1 MFSDYNS
8 LFTTAAG
15 LSFPVSRLSNY
26 NHARAPPLVMGPE
39 EMKVRQRLRTQ
50 CLPTRA
56 PSPVGFSK
64 DAMSDRL
71 NESVYP
77 FTFTYPP
84 SLAHAILV
92 EEDDLKFG
100 YEEELPLVVDNI
112 PRFISPRD
120 ISPPSF
126 SSEGTE
132 QSASSSLPTESATGT
147 PDTECGGENTDN
159 NCRDWESDE
168 ENDGF
173 CEEQWE
179 QENETT
185 SEASYRGQ
193 KRRRPDEDQEGEE
206 FREFEENSDD
216 SNDDDDDEEQE
227 EENAEAVFA
236 DQKRWRPVCKSR
248 VSIQI
253 ESDNSIRNLVGKDT
267 PLKTTNGR
275 YICRWGIVVGGGCA
289 DTFVTAQSH
298 DRHVTAHVP
307 DTGGDIFKTFL
318 CRFCLHDPETKPG
331 SGRFNRSDSL
341 KAAYR
346 RETSCERPETIMVS
360 AHGGSQTT
368 VMVAIAAFVTG
379 SFRLREEKLRK
390 RPSGETRSWID
401 YLDDVV
407 RRTGDTLA
415 NGRRDFAPVDDHDDD
430 FDVRRC
436 EGWPSPFFVTAPF
449 SLKEGLVKHP
459 DGKHKVEHD
468 DDAEIAPS
476 RHPNTRNPPA
486 DNQVEAEQVDCRI
499 YMTFASHFWPSAIH
513 MSCLQDNQDRIYEK
527 KIEG

>member
-64 DAMSDRL
+64 DAVSDRL
-71 NESVYP
+71 KESVYP

-100 YEEELPLVVDNI
+100 YEEELPLVVDSI
-112 PRFISPRD
+112 PRFVSPRD

-126 SSEGTE
+126 SNEGTE
-132 QSASSSLPTESATGT
+132 QSAFSSPPTESATDT
-147 PDTECGGENTDN
+147 PDTDCGDEITAH
-159 NCRDWESDE
+159 NCSDWESDD
-168 ENDGF
+168 ENDDF

-179 QENETT
+179 QENETS

-193 KRRRPDEDQEGEE
+193 KRRRPDEDQEDEE

-275 YICRWGIVVGGGCA
+275 YICRWGIVVGGGCSVCTIRKRNLA
-289 DTFVTAQSH
+289 LDDLTAQTPLK
-298 DRHVTAHVP
+298 RHIVAKHLAKDQKQSWSQHMVVR
-307 DTGGDIFKTFL
+307 K
-318 CRFCLHDPETKPG
+318 
-331 SGRFNRSDSL
+331 
-341 KAAYR
+341 
-346 RETSCERPETIMVS
+346 RPWWWPS
-360 AHGGSQTT
+360 PL
-368 VMVAIAAFVTG
+368 FVTG
-379 SFRLREEKLRK
+379 SFNLREGKLQK
-390 RPSGETRSWID
+390 RPNGETRSWLEYIG
-401 YLDDVV
+401 DVV
-407 RRTGDTLA
+407 RRTSCERA
-415 NGRRDFAPVDDHDDD
+415 RRRAVSVGGHEDNP
-430 FDVRRC
+430 
-436 EGWPSPFFVTAPF
+436 EPG
-449 SLKEGLVKHP
+449 
-459 DGKHKVEHD
+459 
-468 DDAEIAPS
+468 PS
-476 RHPNTRNPPA
+476 RRRSKRA
-486 DNQVEAEQVDCRI
+486 RR
-499 YMTFASHFWPSAIH
+499 S
-513 MSCLQDNQDRIYEK
+513 
-527 KIEG
+527 